1 MKIYSDIIILGS
13 KSYKGIKSYGCLSNT
28 IINNKTLIDIQI
40 SNIKKCFRTSN
51 IFYIGEHRCS
61 NIQSKYKITYVN
73 NSNKE
78 YNNLFA
84 ISLIKEK
91 LKYNNPLLIFF
102 NKTFFYPSIFD
113 GITKDLSYAWC
124 DKNSGNDYR
133 LGLSHNN
140 TGQILN
146 ISYDLQPTG
155 CGVYFLNKVDKQKL
169 LAIIDDKE
177 AIKNMFLFEG
187 INKLIDNGSEIFVK
201 KAKRNNIVQLDSNKK
216 INYIK
221 NKRIVV

>member
-13 KSYKGIKSYGCLSNT
+13 KSYKGIKSYGCLSNI
-28 IINNKTLIDIQI
+28 IINNRTLLDIQI
-40 SNIKKCFRTSN
+40 CNAKKSFRTSN
-51 IFYIGEHRCS
+51 IFYIGGDRCS
-61 NIQSKYKITYVN
+61 YVQSKYKIDYID

-84 ISLIKEK
+84 ISLVKEK
-91 LKYNNPLLIFF
+91 LKHNNPLLIFF
-102 NKTFFYPSIFD
+102 NKTFFYPNIFED
-113 GITKDLSYAWC
+113 ITKNSSYAWC

-140 TGQILN
+140 EGQILN

-155 CGVYFLNKVDKQKL
+155 CGVYFLNKVDKDRL
-169 LAIIDDKE
+169 LAIIDDTE

-187 INKLIDNGSEIFVK
+187 INKLIDDGSEIFIK
-201 KAKRNNIVQLDSNKK
+201 KAKRNNIIQLDSNKK
-216 INYIK
+216 INHIK
-221 NKRIVV
+221 NKKLVV